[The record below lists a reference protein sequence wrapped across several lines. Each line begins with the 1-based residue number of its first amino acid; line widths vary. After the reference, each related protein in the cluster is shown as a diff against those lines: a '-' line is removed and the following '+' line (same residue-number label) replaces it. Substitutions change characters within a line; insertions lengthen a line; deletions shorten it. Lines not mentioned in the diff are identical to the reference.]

1 MRGIQIGLRGTTDIL
16 FPVRNNPFA
25 LRRAL
30 HLPTLAPDAPCPVS
44 QVDPT
49 VQFSIYGVGNG
60 IGPGPAYPIVGTGT
74 LQIAPPENFGSTSWG
89 GQKVLWFVLPSYSGP
104 VLIRG
109 GRLDAPGLVRF
120 EIGDVPPRE
129 LLIPGRNGPRGR
141 PSYTRLE
148 EPGCYAYQIDGTNFS
163 GIIVFRAVRP

>member
-1 MRGIQIGLRGTTDIL
+1 M
-16 FPVRNNPFA
+16 
-25 LRRAL
+25 
-30 HLPTLAPDAPCPVS
+30 
-44 QVDPT
+44 
-49 VQFSIYGVGNG
+49 YGVGNG
-60 IGPGPAYPIVGTGT
+60 IGPGPAYPIFGTGT
-74 LQIAPPENFGSTSWG
+74 LQIAPPENFASTSWG

-129 LLIPGRNGPRGR
+129 LMIPGRNGPRGR

-148 EPGCYAYQIDGTNFS
+148 GPGCYAYQIDGTTFS
-163 GIIVFRAVRP
+163 RIIVFRAEGP